1 MGDEELSME
10 NGSDLGDKY
19 LFGGMDNSREI
30 GLASMLLMALLS
42 GKQVPLIGRKTY
54 MGRGSAQV
62 NTKKAASEAV
72 SVKEHSMM
80 LVSNF
85 DSYITHAHQSS
96 GKVMQPL

>member
-30 GLASMLLMALLS
+30 GLLMALLS
-42 GKQVPLIGRKTY
+42 GKQVPLIGRKKY